1 MDLTFK
7 NPVYFQNEIVPK
19 DAHLVGLAALVHAF
33 GVEALVRRPSC
44 VSKKHIKG
52 SVTVGKPWT
61 IYDKRYDPGRTFADH
76 LAFAL
81 KHEETDLLILKRVFG
96 AVPQGAMIEFVR
108 AVPTGISTRRGWFLY
123 ETLTGNRLPV
133 PDAPNIRAVDALDPK
148 EYFVGKSSLSKRH
161 KVRDNLLGSGRLCPV
176 IRRTE
181 ALQAFA
187 ALALDERAREVIGRV
202 STHLIARAASFL
214 LLADTKASF
223 EIEGERPP
231 RNRLERW
238 GRAVL
243 QAGKHPLTMEEI
255 VRLHGV
261 LIEDSRFVR
270 MGLRSDAVY
279 IGERDHD
286 GNPLPEFIGAR
297 PNDLE
302 DLMTGLIDA
311 NNRMRDSGLDPV
323 LQATATAFG
332 FIYIHPLQ
340 DGNGRLHR
348 CLIQHVLA
356 ERKFTPP
363 GMVFPVSSV
372 MLDRINDYRVTLQG
386 HSGPL
391 MDLIKWQPTPDRNVE
406 VVNDTADLY
415 RYFDCTDSAEFLYA
429 CVQQTVEHDLPREVD
444 YLGKND
450 EAMRQIMDTVELPDN
465 LAQNFIVFVRQNG
478 GKLSKRRRSNEF
490 AKLLDE
496 EITTLEKVVNDTFYG
511 FEDKTDESG
520 KKRAVNPDPEK

>member
-1 MDLTFK
+1 
-7 NPVYFQNEIVPK
+7 
-19 DAHLVGLAALVHAF
+19 
-33 GVEALVRRPSC
+33 
-44 VSKKHIKG
+44 
-52 SVTVGKPWT
+52 
-61 IYDKRYDPGRTFADH
+61 
-76 LAFAL
+76 
-81 KHEETDLLILKRVFG
+81 
-96 AVPQGAMIEFVR
+96 
-108 AVPTGISTRRGWFLY
+108 
-123 ETLTGNRLPV
+123 
-133 PDAPNIRAVDALDPK
+133 
-148 EYFVGKSSLSKRH
+148 
-161 KVRDNLLGSGRLCPV
+161 
-176 IRRTE
+176 
-181 ALQAFA
+181 
-187 ALALDERAREVIGRV
+187 
-202 STHLIARAASFL
+202 
-214 LLADTKASF
+214 LADTKASF

-261 LIEDSRFVR
+261 LIEDPRFVR
-270 MGLRSDAVY
+270 VGLRSGGVFL
-279 IGERDHD
+279 GEQDHD

-348 CLIQHVLA
+348 CLIHHVLA

-391 MDLIKWQPTPDRNVE
+391 MDFIKWQSTPDRNVE

-415 RYFDCTDSAEFLYA
+415 RFFDCTDSAEFLYA

-444 YLGKND
+444 YLRRNE
-450 EAMRQIMDTVELPDN
+450 EAMRQIMDTVEIPDN
-465 LAQNFIVFVRQNG
+465 LAQDFIAFVRQNG
-478 GKLSKRRRSNEF
+478 GKLSNRRRSNEF

-496 EITTLEKVVNDTFYG
+496 EITTLEKVVNDTFDG

-520 KKRAVNPDPEK
+520 KKRTVNNMD